1 MKNIRSVVDH
11 ELSWSQQ
18 SLLKSEYELRFGGEL
33 IATLRFPK
41 MIGTIGVAESGDGS
55 WTFERIG
62 FWKSK
67 TVVKASGSSDELGS
81 YTSNTWKAGGVLELP
96 TGKKITVWRSI
107 WKGRFEFRTEE
118 GESLYQIQQL
128 TSFRVSAS
136 LRINRRA
143 LQIPELPWLVL
154 FGFYLFV
161 MARSDA
167 ATQAATS

>member
-11 ELSWSQQ
+11 ELTWSQQ
-18 SLLKSEYELRFGGEL
+18 SIFKNEFELRFGGEL
-33 IATLRFPK
+33 VANLRLPK
-41 MIGTIGVAESGDGS
+41 MIGTMGVAESGDGS

-67 TVVKASGSSDELGS
+67 TVIKASGSSDELGS
-81 YTSNTWKAGGVLELP
+81 YTGNTWRGGGIVTLP
-96 TGKKITVWRSI
+96 TGKRYTVWRSI
-107 WKGRFEFRTEE
+107 WKGVFELRTEE
-118 GESLYQIQQL
+118 GEPLFQIQQR

-136 LRINRRA
+136 VRMNRRA
-143 LQIPELPWLVL
+143 LQIPEFPWLVL